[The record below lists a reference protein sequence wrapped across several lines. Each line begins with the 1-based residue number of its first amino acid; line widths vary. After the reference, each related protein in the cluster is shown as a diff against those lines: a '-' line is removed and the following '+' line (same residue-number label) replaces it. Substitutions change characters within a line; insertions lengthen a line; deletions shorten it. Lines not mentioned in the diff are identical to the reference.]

1 MSAAETVI
9 IATLVAAGVALVGLL
24 LLRGEDRS
32 DLRTPPVPDDPV
44 PVAIDHDPIQR
55 LSETLQALR
64 KLSELRDEEIAIQ
77 PIREAAVPPAEVAP
91 IDPYLPPQVPPR
103 RAPELTGKEPARDL
117 RILVSEVFSPSA
129 PVSRRDLFAGR
140 AQQMEDLVDTVYER
154 GRHAV
159 IYGER
164 GVGKTSL
171 ASVMTRV
178 YDGHETQLG
187 IRVNCDSS
195 DTYTHIWRKVF
206 EQAEY
211 LLRELP
217 MPPAEELIESL
228 KGLSRRDEVFPND
241 VRRGLTELA
250 TAKESVVFVDEFDTL
265 QAPEATRLF
274 ADTIKMLSD
283 QLVPATIII
292 IGVADDLDDLI
303 EEHGSVRRALVQIHM
318 PRMSPDELAEIVNQ
332 GLDLMNMKCEPS
344 ALDRITR
351 LSQGFPHY
359 THLLAQA
366 SARSAIDAD
375 STSIELGD
383 VQKAVDR
390 VVDRVHQS
398 ISEAYEA
405 AVASSQSKIYE
416 AALTAAALAPHDERG
431 YFTGAAVKRP
441 LARLMKTDYETAQYM
456 RHLKAMCEPQRGP
469 ALQRKGPDHRSRYRF
484 ADPLLQPYVVM
495 RGMQSGLITET
506 MLDQFADA

>member
-1 MSAAETVI
+1 MSGTEMVI
-9 IATLVAAGVALVGLL
+9 IAALVAVGVALVGLL

-32 DLRTPPVPDDPV
+32 ASKTPRLLEEPP
-44 PVAIDHDPIQR
+44 AASDHDPIQR
-55 LSETLQALR
+55 LSETLHALR
-64 KLSELRDEEIAIQ
+64 KLSELRDEESVVN
-77 PIREAAVPPAEVAP
+77 PIRAAAAPPERAP
-91 IDPYLPPQVPPR
+91 IVDPYPPPPTDLPSQ
-103 RAPELTGKEPARDL
+103 ASAAFHDEPGRDL
-117 RILVSEVFSPSA
+117 RMHVGEIFSPSA
-129 PVSRRDLFAGR
+129 PVSSRDLFAGR
-140 AQQMEDLVDTVYER
+140 AQQMEDLIDTVYER
-154 GRHAV
+154 GQHAV

-195 DTYTHIWRKVF
+195 DTYTHIWKKVF
-206 EQAEY
+206 EQAGQRI
-211 LLRELP
+211 RELP
-217 MPPAEELIESL
+217 TQPVDPLLESL
-228 KGLSRRDEVFPND
+228 SGLAAKNELFPND

-250 TAKESVVFVDEFDTL
+250 ALKESVIFVDEFDTL
-265 QAPEATRLF
+265 KTPEASGLF

-283 QLVPATIII
+283 QLVPATVIL

-318 PRMSPDELAEIVNQ
+318 PRMSAGELAEIVNH
-332 GLDLMNMKCEPS
+332 GLELMNMKCETN
-344 ALDRITR
+344 ALDRITQ

-366 SARSAIDAD
+366 AARFAIDAD
-375 STSIELGD
+375 RTSIEPSD

-398 ISEAYEA
+398 IREAYEMA
-405 AVASSQSKIYE
+405 IASSQSKTYE
-416 AALTAAALAPHDERG
+416 AALAAAALAPHDDRG
-431 YFTGAAVKRP
+431 YFTVASVKQP
-441 LARLMKTDYETAQYM
+441 LAMLMKTHYETAQYL

-469 ALQRKGPDHRSRYRF
+469 ALQRKGPGHRSRYRF

-495 RGMQSGLITET
+495 RGLQSGLIEESVLEPSI
-506 MLDQFADA
+506 MD